1 MFELF
6 KTEHKGLGSVV
17 EVSIDYSAQQIKR
30 QYKENGIT
38 CNGNE
43 TQVKKQD
50 IDNFFQNEVYWLN
63 KLQGEWIPKTLNI
76 DMHTQ
81 TIIQEYTGP
90 NLLYQKNNLPEN
102 IVEQVIEMY
111 KFFKDKNVF
120 KRNGSMSNLTLKGN
134 KLIAFDFKWAKKRP
148 EGLDMEIKSYND
160 WLSKI
165 DKNLTNTLKEML

>member
-90 NLLYQKNNLPEN
+90 NLLYQKNNLPE
-102 IVEQVIEMY
+102 
-111 KFFKDKNVF
+111 
-120 KRNGSMSNLTLKGN
+120 
-134 KLIAFDFKWAKKRP
+134 
-148 EGLDMEIKSYND
+148 
-160 WLSKI
+160 
-165 DKNLTNTLKEML
+165 